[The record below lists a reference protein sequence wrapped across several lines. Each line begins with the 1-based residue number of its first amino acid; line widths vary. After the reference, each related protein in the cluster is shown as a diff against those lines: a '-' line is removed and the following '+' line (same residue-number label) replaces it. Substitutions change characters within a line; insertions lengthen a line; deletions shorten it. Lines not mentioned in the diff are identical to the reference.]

1 MTPKAEAIQRE
12 MQGQLDLGK
21 EAIELYMRDV
31 NPDVTGFPPPHELTA
46 FLMRRL
52 KKTQAALR
60 VAIDDLTSRDEFDK
74 DKIGEP
80 VPEMLEKVKAA
91 LKSGKTVKIFTA
103 RASEPENVP
112 AIKKWLK
119 DHDLPELEITNEKT
133 KDMDEFWDDKAR
145 GVVKNHGVF
154 KD

>member
-1 MTPKAEAIQRE
+1 MRKADQVVNMLLEEARVIAVD
-12 MQGQLDLGK
+12 LDGTL
-21 EAIELYMRDV
+21 ARHL
-31 NPDVTGFPPPHELTA
+31 PH
-46 FLMRRL
+46 
-52 KKTQAALR
+52 K
-60 VAIDDLTSRDEFDK
+60 FDK